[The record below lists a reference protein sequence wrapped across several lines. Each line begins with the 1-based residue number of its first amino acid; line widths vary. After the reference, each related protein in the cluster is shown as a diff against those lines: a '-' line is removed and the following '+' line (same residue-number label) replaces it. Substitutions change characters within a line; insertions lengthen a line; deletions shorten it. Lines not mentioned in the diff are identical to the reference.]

1 MGESLAPRS
10 DFPAA
15 EEATYLNAASI
26 GLTPLPVQE
35 EVLAFQREVGG
46 RGTIGFDDDAETR
59 AYEGA
64 REAASRLIG
73 AGAPTDVAITT
84 SITEA
89 LGQLAWWLRPREG
102 TNVVSVDIEH
112 PSGTYPWMRLAED
125 TGTEIRLVPAS
136 ADLLAFGLDAIAEL
150 VDDRTAVICVS
161 HVQYATGHLLDLA
174 ALASVAHAH
183 DALLVVDATQSA
195 GMVPIDVVASDVD
208 VLVAAGY
215 KWLCGAF
222 GAAICY
228 MRPDVAARFRPPF
241 VGWRSTVDPFAF
253 DATRMPLARGVRAM
267 EYSTVAYGSGIALGA
282 AVRYLL
288 RFGIDS
294 ILAHDLR
301 LAARLMDGLAALGVT
316 VLTPKRED
324 RRGSIV
330 LARFPGRE
338 ARTVYARLTDAGVH
352 TSFRLDGIRF
362 APHLYNHE
370 EDVDGAL
377 RGVERILSSPGD

>member
-1 MGESLAPRS
+1 MDEPLAPRS

-15 EEATYLNAASI
+15 DEATYLNAASI

-46 RGTIGFDDDAETR
+46 RGTVGFDDDAETR

-64 REAASRLIG
+64 REAASLLIG
-73 AGAPTDVAITT
+73 AAAPTDVAITT

-89 LGQLAWWLRPREG
+89 LGQLAWWLRPGEG

-136 ADLLAFGLDAIAEL
+136 ADPLSFGLDDVAAR

-161 HVQYATGHLLDLA
+161 HVQYATGHRMDLA
-174 ALASVAHAH
+174 ALASLAHAH
-183 DALLVVDATQSA
+183 GALLVVDATQSA
-195 GMVPIDVVASDVD
+195 GMAPIDVVATDVD

-228 MRPDVAARFRPPF
+228 MRPEIAARFRPPF

-253 DATRMPLARGVRAM
+253 DATRMPLAPGVRAM

-288 RFGIDS
+288 RFGVDS

-301 LAARLMDGLAALGVT
+301 LSSRLMDGLAALDVA
-316 VLTPKRED
+316 VLTPREED

-330 LARFPGRE
+330 LARFPGRD
-338 ARTVYARLTDAGVH
+338 ARRVHEQMTGAGVH

-370 EDVDGAL
+370 ADVDRAL
-377 RGVERILSSPGD
+377 AELERILSSPEE